1 MKCLET
7 ERLIR
12 YAYRLMDEPAAFKVR
27 AHLEECARC
36 REIVE
41 QHGRLDA
48 VLSEWKIAEPTPEFD
63 ARVRQ
68 AMEARQAGRAAW
80 GFWGWSWARGLA
92 LASLGA
98 LMVAGVVW
106 FTQSH
111 RRVSNPP
118 QVAVQQQQQVGGA
131 QSPAP
136 LASVRLPGVK
146 PPADARTAE
155 AAVEPQSAGN
165 SLNED
170 KYAQSLEDY
179 DLAAN
184 FDLLSEI
191 PKGEPRVVN

>member
-7 ERLIR
+7 ARLIS
-12 YAYRLMDEPAAFKVR
+12 YAYRLMDESSASEVR
-27 AHLEECARC
+27 AHLGECARC

-48 VLSEWKIAEPTPEFD
+48 LLDEWKIAEPSPAFD
-63 ARVRQ
+63 ARIRQ
-68 AMEARQAGRAAW
+68 AVETRQAGRAAW

-106 FTQSH
+106 FTQNH

-118 QVAVQQQQQVGGA
+118 HIAARQPQQVGGA
-131 QSPAP
+131 QSAAP
-136 LASVRLPGVK
+136 MASVRSSGVK
-146 PPADARTAE
+146 HPADMRPAETA
-155 AAVEPQSAGN
+155 AEPQSAGN